1 MKKRPEYLQK
11 YHFDWDVLDVI
22 INGFS
27 AVDARSFLV
36 DVSSKSKVNNFLKNY
51 GFEQEDAVL
60 KAELFGNFQESM
72 QFIRR
77 YFLKEN
83 NPEDGLD
90 ITIPVMFSTITEAS
104 DLFLMVWPK
113 STFFRS
119 YEDRLWAMVIL
130 KVMHTLAHVD
140 KDLRQNY
147 FPIIQQQIFD
157 RFYKY
162 LVRDDG
168 DRLYLGED
176 SKTRIPLHSFATKA
190 KKNRDSLIIKLLHK
204 AENVAEEVF
213 DRVGVRFVTFTKLD
227 ALKVIKF
234 LQNMN
239 IVIPHNIKPSRSYN
253 SLVDMIKFKE
263 SYHNLIRNSIRGQ
276 YAEEKFLEE
285 LHLLINECVPPER
298 GSMRN
303 EFTSR
308 KYRAIQF
315 TCRQLIKY
323 KNPFMAEFSSLRAQA
338 KNTLETEKDNRLA
351 QKILELDAS
360 SIAKDIRFFYPF
372 EVQVVDVLNH
382 EINTIGEASH
392 RDYKKQQIRTA
403 MIRLFRPLIKYKN
416 LKVDFLTSI
425 TANSNTTPTL

>member
-1 MKKRPEYLQK
+1 MKRPDYLLK

-22 INGFS
+22 VSGLS
-27 AVDARSFLV
+27 ALDARSFLV
-36 DVSSKSKVNNFLKNY
+36 DVSSKAKVNSFLKSY
-51 GFEQEDAVL
+51 GFEQDDPVL
-60 KAELFGNFQESM
+60 KAELFGNFQEAM
-72 QFIRR
+72 QFIKH

-83 NPEDGLD
+83 NQEDGLD
-90 ITIPVMFSTITEAS
+90 ITIPIAFSTITEAS

-113 STFFRS
+113 SPLVRS
-119 YEDRLWAMVIL
+119 YEERLWAMVIL
-130 KVMHTLAHVD
+130 KIMHTLAHVD

-162 LVRDDG
+162 LSRDDD

-176 SKTRIPLHSFATKA
+176 VKTRIPLHSFSTKA

-204 AENVAEEVF
+204 AENTAEEVF

-239 IVIPHNIKPSRSYN
+239 IVIPHNMKPSRSFN
-253 SLVDMIKFKE
+253 SLVDMSKFKDA
-263 SYHNLIRNSIRGQ
+263 YHALIRSAIREQ
-276 YAEEKFLEE
+276 YPEDKFLEK
-285 LHLLINECVPPER
+285 LHLLINECAPPER
-298 GSMRN
+298 SNVRN
-303 EFTSR
+303 EFTSK

-323 KNPFMAEFSSLRAQA
+323 KNPFMTEFSALRTQA
-338 KNTLETEKDNRLA
+338 KNLLASEGENKLA
-351 QKILELDAS
+351 QKILGLDVS
-360 SIAKDIRFFYPF
+360 SIGKDIRFFYPF
-372 EVQVVDVLNH
+372 EIQITDVLNH

-392 RDYKKQQIRTA
+392 QDYKKQQIRTA
-403 MIRLFRPLIKYKN
+403 MLRLFKPLIKYKN
-416 LKVDFLTSI
+416 LKVDF
-425 TANSNTTPTL
+425 